1 MIFKPLEKEALSE
14 IIHLEINKLGS
25 RLQDHQM
32 ALNIPDSVI
41 SFLVAKGHSPE
52 MGARPLRRV
61 VEQYLEDPLA
71 EMLLKESC
79 RQEARKLRARLLEE
93 RVIFEREEESPA
105 LAVEGDGP
113 ATVTADES

>member
-1 MIFKPLEKEALSE
+1 
-14 IIHLEINKLGS
+14 
-25 RLQDHQM
+25 M

-79 RQEARKLRARLLEE
+79 RQEARKLRAR
-93 RVIFEREEESPA
+93 
-105 LAVEGDGP
+105 
-113 ATVTADES
+113 